1 MWPIRTKPA
10 APPSAVHVEYVTC
23 RDANGHRSAL
33 AVSLTERGQIALT
46 TPHGDVAVFELL
58 QAAPLRASLR
68 TLALT
73 PRVREGA

>member
-1 MWPIRTKPA
+1 MWPIRTKPT

-23 RDANGHRSAL
+23 RDANGRRSAL

-73 PRVREGA
+73 PRAKEGA

>member
-23 RDANGHRSAL
+23 RDVNGHRSAL
-33 AVSLTERGQIALT
+33 AVSLTGHGQIALT

-73 PRVREGA
+73 PRVKEGS